1 MIDRHPHRGRG
12 LLYAVLANLCFS
24 TGGLGV
30 RSLAHP
36 PAGFEIVA
44 WRSMAMVMML
54 ALIIIAWHRGRAFA
68 TVRAIGRWGVVSAAC
83 LAMTFFAFI
92 LSVTRTTVANTTI
105 TMSVAPL
112 IAAIAGLIFLG
123 ERVAPRTWVAIAV
136 AAVGLVTM
144 FVDSL
149 SGDGWIGIFIALGVP
164 LGLAANVVINRR
176 HGADIDMVPTVLVAG
191 LISIVVAL
199 PFTWPLQ
206 ASARD
211 IAILSLMGS
220 VQLAFGGLFITLA
233 MRYLPAVEV
242 GLFTLLETVL
252 GPLWVWLAYSERPG
266 SLALLGGS
274 LIVMALILNSLLG
287 RPAHASTP
295 S

>member
-287 RPAHASTP
+287 RPAHASSP